1 VLAEAAGRDSVI
13 GNIAALVDRARAAG
27 TPVVWVQHS
36 DEDLPA
42 GSPGWQLVPELRLR
56 DGEPVVHKHYGD
68 SFEATSLD
76 QELARRRIG
85 RLVVTGAESDGCV
98 RATLHGAFVRGYDV
112 TLVSDAHTTSDR
124 TVEDGSLAG
133 QVIPARQIIAH
144 TNLYWGYQAG
154 PERTAEVAAA
164 DQVRFG

>member
-1 VLAEAAGRDSVI
+1 MLAEAAGRDSVI

-98 RATLHGAFVRGYDV
+98 RATLHGAFVRG
-112 TLVSDAHTTSDR
+112 
-124 TVEDGSLAG
+124 
-133 QVIPARQIIAH
+133 
-144 TNLYWGYQAG
+144 
-154 PERTAEVAAA
+154 
-164 DQVRFG
+164 